1 MVLEELEV
9 EEEDVDVPVEPEE
22 PDPDVEPEVEEVA
35 LEPKRLVVARKVEAE
50 LALPEAEPEEPVE
63 LVAPPEPEVVV
74 EEVVEEDE
82 AVDPPVLPPPP
93 PPPPPRIPR
102 NWGAAREANLSEEVT
117 PVRRMERSRVPAATT
132 AVRTATVPE
141 PERAGSVACFQAN
154 QPAPANKATT
164 RSAIPLL
171 DRGRFGP

>member
-1 MVLEELEV
+1 VVLEELEV
-9 EEEDVDVPVEPEE
+9 EEDVDELVEE
-22 PDPDVEPEVEEVA
+22 PDFEVEPEVEEVE

-50 LALPEAEPEEPVE
+50 LALPEAELEEPVA
-63 LVAPPEPEVVV
+63 LPEPEVAVD
-74 EEVVEEDE
+74 EVVEEDE
-82 AVDPPVLPPPP
+82 AEDPPELPPP

-102 NWGAAREANLSEEVT
+102 NCGAASEANLSAEVT
-117 PVRRMERSRVPAATT
+117 PVRRMDRSRVPAATT

-154 QPAPANKATT
+154 QPALASKATT